1 MKLIAKSRDIKN
13 YENKTEDD
21 LIKIL
26 NKLKIKIS
34 LYKKRI
40 KEIRGKF
47 NEWRYKFSK
56 SKRNEIGKIL
66 YEIKNNKN
74 LSTQKLKEIE
84 KNLLELEKNLFKLKK
99 ALRLWWCWIQRN
111 KRCKKFIWSVNWW
124 KLL

>member
-34 LYKKRI
+34 LYKKII

-56 SKRNEIGKIL
+56 SKRNEIGKTL

-74 LSTQKLKEIE
+74 LSTQNLK
-84 KNLLELEKNLFKLKK
+84 
-99 ALRLWWCWIQRN
+99 
-111 KRCKKFIWSVNWW
+111 
-124 KLL
+124 